1 MKNLM
6 KNIISD
12 SLKNGGLVVEDK
24 KSLLRKE
31 ISQLPNGTQLKI
43 GATKNGCSRESDDRC
58 FSFQG

>member
-24 KSLLRKE
+24 KKF
-31 ISQLPNGTQLKI
+31 
-43 GATKNGCSRESDDRC
+43 ATKRDITIAKWNTA
-58 FSFQG
+58 

>member
-1 MKNLM
+1 MIKIL
-6 KNIISD
+6 I
-12 SLKNGGLVVEDK
+12 VEDK